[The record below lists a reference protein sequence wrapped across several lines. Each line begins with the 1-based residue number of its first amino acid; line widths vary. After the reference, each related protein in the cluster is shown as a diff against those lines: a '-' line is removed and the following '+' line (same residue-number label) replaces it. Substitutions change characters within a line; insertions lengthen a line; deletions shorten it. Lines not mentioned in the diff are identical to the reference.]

1 MALARA
7 SGSIRSHGPVGG
19 SGSSKNAKVSCT
31 QALLHGGSRHLIPQ
45 REKAIEESVHDGARL
60 QQLGERAE
68 NAGHDDGQLL
78 TGRQI
83 GPLNRD
89 ERTATVGKNHQQARA
104 VAMHLPHDL
113 QGHAFEGVTLADHR
127 YPTWKLAEMGS
138 VSPVPSTRSAGNGWS
153 GSWNTGSRTGGSC
166 A

>member
-1 MALARA
+1 MAAVRA
-7 SGSIRSHGPVGG
+7 SGSIRSHGLEGDL
-19 SGSSKNAKVSCT
+19 SSLRNAKVSCT

-89 ERTATVGKNHQQARA
+89 ERTATVGKNHQQTRA

-113 QGHAFEGVTLADHR
+113 QGHAFEGVTLTYDGHPVR
-127 YPTWKLAEMGS
+127 NLAEMGS
-138 VSPVPSTRSAGNGWS
+138 VSPRPSTYQRLRGK
-153 GSWNTGSRTGGSC
+153 R
-166 A
+166 